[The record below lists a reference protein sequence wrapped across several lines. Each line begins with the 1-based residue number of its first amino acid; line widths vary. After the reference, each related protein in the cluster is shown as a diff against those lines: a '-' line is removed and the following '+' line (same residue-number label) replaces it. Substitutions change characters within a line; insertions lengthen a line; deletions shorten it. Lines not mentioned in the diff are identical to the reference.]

1 MLAGER
7 RDHHK
12 EMIDDIND
20 VDFISGL
27 ERAQFE
33 SINLD
38 FDEFRVTYHD
48 LRNYLY
54 YTIFLHQKDEADYTG
69 VESYIDEMLS
79 KRDPGFFPTLRS
91 AVLEVP
97 PPPSLHLPAA
107 RRHPVPPPPSLPHDL
122 TTSRP
127 HELPLCRCLCCLSLL
142 VPETT
147 ISTEIDAHACS
158 LFSFR
163 VHLHHAA
170 RPYLL
175 RKGRGRDGRV

>member
-7 RDHHK
+7 RDNRK

-54 YTIFLHQKDEADYTG
+54 YTIYLHVSRHGKSVGKSPAE
-69 VESYIDEMLS
+69 
-79 KRDPGFFPTLRS
+79 
-91 AVLEVP
+91 
-97 PPPSLHLPAA
+97 PSGAEAA
-107 RRHPVPPPPSLPHDL
+107 RGTRW
-122 TTSRP
+122 R
-127 HELPLCRCLCCLSLL
+127 
-142 VPETT
+142 
-147 ISTEIDAHACS
+147 
-158 LFSFR
+158 
-163 VHLHHAA
+163 
-170 RPYLL
+170 
-175 RKGRGRDGRV
+175 

>member
-7 RDHHK
+7 RDNRK

-107 RRHPVPPPPSLPHDL
+107 CRHPVPPPPSLPLSL
-122 TTSRP
+122 TTS
-127 HELPLCRCLCCLSLL
+127 
-142 VPETT
+142 
-147 ISTEIDAHACS
+147 
-158 LFSFR
+158 
-163 VHLHHAA
+163 
-170 RPYLL
+170 
-175 RKGRGRDGRV
+175 